1 MGGPGPPAVAPRAAA
16 GRRAHSLS
24 RTTGPAVAVVS
35 GARPS
40 PHVIFQPASTVS
52 ESATRLVLYL
62 LPLVLALLLCA
73 GLVARLRA
81 GFDRERALARL
92 DQLTGVPNVRAFYD
106 LAAVEIE
113 RARRYQHPFTVAF
126 IDLDE
131 FKLVNGH
138 LGRTAGD
145 AVLGTVARTISAETR
160 ASDVV
165 ARVGGDEFVVLFPE
179 TGTAPARLAIEKV
192 RQAVSGIVP
201 AHGWRPSARIRG
213 GGPLPSP
220 PPTGRAGGGGG
231 GRAPPPPAA
240 RTER

>member
-1 MGGPGPPAVAPRAAA
+1 M
-16 GRRAHSLS
+16 
-24 RTTGPAVAVVS
+24 S

-92 DQLTGVPNVRAFYD
+92 DQLTGVPNVRAFYE
-106 LAAVEIE
+106 LATVEIE

-145 AVLGTVARTISAETR
+145 AVLRTVARTISAVTR

-165 ARVGGDEFVVLFPE
+165 ARVGGDEFVVLLPE
-179 TGTAPARLAIEKV
+179 TGTAPARLAIDKL
-192 RQAVSGIVP
+192 RHAVSGIVP
-201 AHGWRPSARIRG
+201 AHGWRLSASIG
-213 GGPLPSP
+213 VATYLV
-220 PPTGRAGGGGG
+220 
-231 GRAPPPPAA
+231 APESVDVLVGTADHLMSAA
-240 RTER
+240 KRSGKNAVSHETQNEAVGVR

>member
-1 MGGPGPPAVAPRAAA
+1 MALPPPAHRRRAGCTRNRGAAHPRGRGGSGPPAVAPRAAA

-62 LPLVLALLLCA
+62 PPLVLALLLCA

-92 DQLTGVPNVRAFYD
+92 DQLTGVPNVRAFYE

-131 FKLVNGH
+131 FKLVHGH
-138 LGRTAGD
+138 LGRTAGA
-145 AVLGTVARTISAETR
+145 AVL
-160 ASDVV
+160 
-165 ARVGGDEFVVLFPE
+165 P
-179 TGTAPARLAIEKV
+179 TAA
-192 RQAVSGIVP
+192 
-201 AHGWRPSARIRG
+201 ARITALMRATDLAGRRG
-213 GGPLPSP
+213 LC
-220 PPTGRAGGGGG
+220 
-231 GRAPPPPAA
+231 
-240 RTER
+240 EI